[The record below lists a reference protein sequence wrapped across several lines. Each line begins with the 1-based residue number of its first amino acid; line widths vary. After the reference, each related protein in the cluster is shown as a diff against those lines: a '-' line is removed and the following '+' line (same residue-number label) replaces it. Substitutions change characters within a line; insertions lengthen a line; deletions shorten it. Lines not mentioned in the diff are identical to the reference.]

1 MNENGHT
8 NGRRKRPHPARE
20 QPIRNWSTLFGPAK
34 AAAGRQGVSDD
45 DSEAGA
51 FSPDAVSH
59 GVKTGY
65 KVIDEYLRRGQV
77 SASTTSGAGAPDP
90 AAAANPAKLTE
101 R

>member
-1 MNENGHT
+1 
-8 NGRRKRPHPARE
+8 ARE

-45 DSEAGA
+45 DSETFARDA
-51 FSPDAVSH
+51 FSH

-77 SASTTSGAGAPDP
+77 SASTTSSAGASEP

-101 R
+101 RMFQYASDLGSVWLEL